1 MKPKYCENIIV
12 AVIYRKKFN
21 WYITNKELWRMDF
34 VKEYKSW
41 KECYISMGRTEKQF
55 MYDIGSLEEFCSKR
69 WGIKVLDVKNAD
81 VFLSKIEKNK
91 ISSSEL
97 KQMFEDASDEEKNG
111 YYPTLYVNFDKK
123 EFYSFFPEPE
133 NFESFIPDGWK
144 SNYMKFDNLIS
155 KDFRYWK

>member
-1 MKPKYCENIIV
+1 MTEIKPVTTVE
-12 AVIYRKKFN
+12 
-21 WYITNKELWRMDF
+21 
-34 VKEYKSW
+34 
-41 KECYISMGRTEKQF
+41 
-55 MYDIGSLEEFCSKR
+55 
-69 WGIKVLDVKNAD
+69 
-81 VFLSKIEKNK
+81 KIEETLAK
-91 ISSSEL
+91 L

-133 NFESFIPDGWK
+133 NFESFIPDCWK